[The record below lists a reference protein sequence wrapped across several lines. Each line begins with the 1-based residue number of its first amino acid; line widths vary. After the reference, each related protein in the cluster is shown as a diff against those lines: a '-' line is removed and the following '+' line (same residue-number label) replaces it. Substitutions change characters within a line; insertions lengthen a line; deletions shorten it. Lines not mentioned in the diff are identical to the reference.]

1 MRLDRSAAAF
11 LIILAVVVRPAIPQ
25 EKELPAIAARSQT
38 PVVIQ
43 RLDLPINFDGLSDE
57 DAWKGVQILPL
68 VMMRPHFGFPPSEK
82 TEVLLGFD
90 DKYLWVAGRLYDSEP
105 SKMLAS
111 SKKRDYMEPNTEFF
125 GIIIDTF
132 NDKENGLGFM
142 TTPTGLRWDAAIFND
157 AVSQTVMEMPINI
170 SWNTFWDV
178 EVVTNDQGW
187 FVEMRIPFSSLRF
200 QQTDGRATMGLLVY
214 RWIPRKNEEI
224 VFPAIPPR
232 WGFLSAWKPSQAQEI
247 ILEGIRSHNP
257 LYIIPYVLG
266 GSGYEFSLNDGE
278 NAYLRSKTPAAE
290 LGLDIKYGL
299 TSNLTLDVTL
309 NPDFAQVEADDQQI
323 NLTRFS
329 LFFPEKRLFFQ
340 ERGSVFDFSF
350 GDFNQLFYSRRVGLY
365 EDEEE
370 EESRI
375 VPIYG
380 GVRLVGRTGSWDL
393 GFMDMETASLPGE
406 GLPGENFG
414 VLRLRRRV
422 LNPYSYV
429 GGMITSRIGTDGSFN
444 EAYGLDAI
452 VRISEDDYLTFN
464 WAQTFENGRSNN
476 PLSLDPSRLRMTWE
490 RRTQQ
495 GFGSHVGLS
504 RSGRDYNPGMGFE
517 MREDFTAGR
526 LRLLYGWL
534 PGETS
539 FLQSHNVFASGY
551 AYLRNDDNSLESAEV
566 GPGWD
571 FSAKSGFS
579 GQFSLKAYYESFQ
592 EPFELSDDCA
602 VPPGEYTFQGLE
614 AYLIT
619 PMGKPVSGML
629 TLRAGS
635 FYDGRRISAGLRP
648 SWGLTAD
655 LTLSGMYEYNRIE
668 FPGRGQEFI
677 AHLIQVKLLATPS
690 IKFSILT
697 FVQYN
702 SAEDLV
708 IGNVRFRYNPRE
720 GIDLYLV
727 YNEVLNTDR
736 FDKVPA
742 PPLSNDRAILLKYSY
757 TFNL

>member
-1 MRLDRSAAAF
+1 MRTDRCLAA
-11 LIILAVVVRPAIPQ
+11 LLTLLAVVVSPAIPQ
-25 EKELPAIAARSQT
+25 EKEPLAITARSQT

-43 RLDLPINFDGLSDE
+43 RLSRPVTFDGLSHE
-57 DAWKGVQILPL
+57 EAWMDIPVLPM

-82 TEVLLGFD
+82 TEVLIGFD

-105 SKMLAS
+105 SRMLAS

-125 GIIIDTF
+125 GVIFDTF

-142 TTPTGLRWDAAIFND
+142 TTPTGLRWDAAIYND
-157 AVSQTVMEMPINI
+157 AVSMTPMEMPINS

-178 EVVTNDQGW
+178 EVVRNDQGW
-187 FVEMRIPFSSLRF
+187 FVEMRIPFSSIRF
-200 QQTDGRATMGLLVY
+200 QETDGRVIMGLLAY

-247 ILEGIRSHNP
+247 VLEGVRGHDP
-257 LYIIPYVLG
+257 LYIAPYVLG
-266 GSGYEFSLNDGE
+266 GSGYDFSLNDDE
-278 NAYLRSKTPAAE
+278 TAYQRTKQPTAE
-290 LGLDIKYGL
+290 VGLDVKYGL
-299 TSNLTLDVTL
+299 TSNLTLDVTV

-350 GDFNQLFYSRRVGLY
+350 GDFNQLFYSRRIGLY

-370 EESRI
+370 EESRV

-380 GVRLVGRTGSWDL
+380 GVRMVGRAGSWDL
-393 GFMDMETASLPGE
+393 GFMDMQTAPLKEE
-406 GLPGENFG
+406 GVPAENFG

-422 LNPYSYV
+422 FNPYSYV
-429 GGMITSRIGTDGSFN
+429 GGMITSRIGTDGSYN

-452 VRISEDDYLTFN
+452 IRIAGDDYVTFN
-464 WAQTFENGRSNN
+464 WAQTFENGRAND
-476 PLSLDPSRLRMTWE
+476 PASLDPSRLRITWE
-490 RRTQQ
+490 KRTQE
-495 GFGSHVGLS
+495 GFGSYLGFS

-526 LRLLYGWL
+526 VRLLYGWL
-534 PGETS
+534 PGEKS
-539 FLQSHNVFASGY
+539 FLQSHNISAGGY
-551 AYLRNDDNSLESAEV
+551 AFFRNEDNTLESAEA
-566 GPGWD
+566 GPGWE
-571 FSAKSGFS
+571 FSTKSGFN
-579 GQFSLKAYYESFQ
+579 GQFSLKAYYESFL
-592 EPFELSDDCA
+592 ESFELSEDCE
-602 VPPGEYTFQGLE
+602 VPPGDYTFYGLE
-614 AYLIT
+614 SYLMT
-619 PMGKPVSGML
+619 PMGKAISGMMI
-629 TLRAGS
+629 LRAGS
-635 FYDGRRISAGLRP
+635 FYDGSRISVGLRP
-648 SWGLTAD
+648 SWGLTPD

-668 FPGRGQEFI
+668 FPDRNQGFT
-677 AHLIQVKLLATPS
+677 AHLLQARLLATPS

-702 SAEDLV
+702 SADDLV

-736 FDKVPA
+736 PGKIPT
-742 PPLSNDRAILLKYSY
+742 PPLSGSRAVLLKYSY